1 MELVKVIDKT
11 LSFNDNKNVRIVGT
25 VDNPMFVVKD
35 ICDILG
41 LKNVTDSLKI
51 IPEKWKKI
59 TSLSTETRGE
69 QLTNIVNEAGLY
81 KLIMRSNKPI
91 AEKFQEWVCE
101 EVLPSIRK
109 SGEYILEEYKQKLN
123 EKQCILEEQKNEL
136 EEKSKEIK
144 QIENEKILLQNK
156 ILRCR
161 PRVPYK
167 DKNVIYVITS
177 RYHLPERI
185 YLIGKAVNFIDRL
198 SSHNRTVEHDVI
210 FIKECNSASQM
221 RLVELMVLT
230 ILSKYREITCRDR
243 FVLPEG
249 KDISLFIKPI
259 EDVINL
265 LKDVDHDVDVE
276 NYSADES
283 IDIYNEDNSD
293 KISEQRKFYRENN
306 PEKLTEQN
314 KQYYEK
320 NKEELLTKN
329 KVYREENIDK
339 ISEQQKV
346 YREENKEELTK
357 KIKCWKEIHKEEL
370 VIKNKEYHEKNRAQ
384 ILEKQRI
391 NVECECGAIVN
402 NSCLSRHKKTSSHKN
417 KLASKEQLNID
428 VDDDAVNDTVKDV
441 DDDAVNDVKK
451 SKCNCGL
458 SVIKHAMNRHLKSKI
473 HESFLKRKSKE

>member
-1 MELVKVIDKT
+1 MELVNVIDKT
-11 LSFNDNKNVRIVGT
+11 LSFNDSKNVRIVGT
-25 VDNPMFVVKD
+25 INNPMFVVKD

-41 LKNVTDSLKI
+41 LKNVTDSIKI
-51 IPEKWKKI
+51 IPEKWKKTI
-59 TSLSTETRGE
+59 NFSTETRGE

-81 KLIMRSNKPI
+81 KLIMRSNKLI
-91 AEKFQEWVCE
+91 AQKFQEWICE

-109 SGEYILEEYKQKLN
+109 SGEYILEEYKQKL
-123 EKQCILEEQKNEL
+123 EEQ
-136 EEKSKEIK
+136 SKEIK
-144 QIENEKILLQNK
+144 HIENEKILLQNK

-198 SSHNRTVEHDVI
+198 SSHNRTVEHEVI
-210 FIKECNSASQM
+210 FMKECNSASQM

-249 KDISLFIKPI
+249 KDISLFTKPI

-265 LKDVDHDVDVE
+265 LKDVDTEVDID
-276 NYSADES
+276 NYSAE
-283 IDIYNEDNSD
+283 DIYNEDNRD
-293 KISEQRKFYRENN
+293 KITEQRKFYRENN
-306 PEKLTEQN
+306 SEKLTEQN

-329 KVYREENIDK
+329 SLYREDNSEK
-339 ISEQQKV
+339 ISIQQQV
-346 YREENKEELTK
+346 YREENKEELSQ
-357 KIKCWKEIHKEEL
+357 KIKCWKETHKDEL
-370 VIKNKEYHEKNRAQ
+370 VIKNKEYHQKNRTQ
-384 ILEKQRI
+384 ILEKQRL

-402 NSCLSRHKKTSSHKN
+402 NSCLSRHKRTLSHQN
-417 KLASKEQLNID
+417 KLANKEEKVD
-428 VDDDAVNDTVKDV
+428 VVDVVDEKVVDDN
-441 DDDAVNDVKK
+441 KK
-451 SKCNCGL
+451 KKIKCNCGL
-458 SVIKHAMNRHLKSKI
+458 SVVKHAMNRHLKSKI
-473 HESFLKRKSKE
+473 HESFLKRK